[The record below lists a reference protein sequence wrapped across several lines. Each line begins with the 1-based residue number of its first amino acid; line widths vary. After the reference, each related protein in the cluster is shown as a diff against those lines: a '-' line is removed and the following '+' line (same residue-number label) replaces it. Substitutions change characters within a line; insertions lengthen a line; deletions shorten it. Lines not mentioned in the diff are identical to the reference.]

1 MTMLPFKENKKLVD
15 RPEND
20 PKVNLHSPIDR
31 KIILTLVLAALAVL
45 AIVIVLIF
53 VIEKNF

>member
-1 MTMLPFKENKKLVD
+1 MLPYKENKKLVA

-20 PKVNLHSPIDR
+20 PKVNLRSPIAR
-31 KIILTLVLAALAVL
+31 KIIMTLVLAALAVL

-53 VIEKNF
+53 VIEKSF

>member
-1 MTMLPFKENKKLVD
+1 MLPYKENKKLVD

-20 PKVNLHSPIDR
+20 PKVNLRSPIDR
-31 KIILTLVLAALAVL
+31 KIIMTLVLAALAVL

-53 VIEKNF
+53 IIEKNF